1 MDQEFPISKAYSAC
15 PHDCPSTCALE
26 VELPDQQHIGRVRGA
41 KSNSYTSGI
50 VCAKV
55 ARYAER
61 THHPDRLTTPMRR
74 TGEKGTGEFSPLSWD
89 DALDEVANSFVKT
102 TQQHGSESVWPYY
115 YAGTMGLLQRDGI
128 NRLRHSMKYSGQ
140 HSTICVTLVRAGWGA
155 GVGAFLGP
163 DPREMG
169 LSDLIVSWGG
179 NPASTQVNAMTHIQK
194 ARKTRGAKLVVV
206 DPYLTRTAQ
215 VADMHLAIRPGTDGA
230 LACAMM
236 HILFRDGYADRAYM
250 EKYSDCPKRLK
261 EHLKDRTPEWA
272 AQITGL
278 ATDQIEEFA
287 QLYGSTRRSYIRVGY
302 GFSRSR
308 NGAVNTHAVSCLPT
322 ITGAWTE
329 MGGGAF
335 YTNGDIYH
343 WDKTLIEGLD
353 QRDTSIRMLDQCRI
367 GPILTGD
374 KTDLVDGPPVNAM
387 LVQNTNPAVVA
398 PETTKVLK
406 GLSRD
411 DLFFCVHE
419 QFMTDTAL
427 YADILLPA
435 TTFVEH
441 NDIYQAGGHQHIILG
456 PRLIEPVGQS
466 RSNHRVICDLAN
478 RLGANHRGFKM
489 TEEEIIDDTLKTS
502 GWGDIDKLRNNNWI
516 DCQPSFEASHFLNGF
531 PNKDG
536 KFRFSPDWSTQG
548 PNHSELPD
556 LPDHVDLIEK
566 TDEAHPFRLVTAPS
580 HNYLNTSFTE
590 TATSTEK
597 EVRPTVKLCSADAAA
612 NNFKEGNRVKV
623 GNHRGEIIVHVEI
636 GNAQQTGIAV
646 IEGIWP
652 NKSFENGIGV
662 NALIGADA
670 GPPNGGG
677 VFHDAAVWIKAS

>member
-1 MDQEFPISKAYSAC
+1 
-15 PHDCPSTCALE
+15 
-26 VELPDQQHIGRVRGA
+26 
-41 KSNSYTSGI
+41 
-50 VCAKV
+50 
-55 ARYAER
+55 
-61 THHPDRLTTPMRR
+61 
-74 TGEKGTGEFSPLSWD
+74 
-89 DALDEVANSFVKT
+89 
-102 TQQHGSESVWPYY
+102 
-115 YAGTMGLLQRDGI
+115 
-128 NRLRHSMKYSGQ
+128 
-140 HSTICVTLVRAGWGA
+140 
-155 GVGAFLGP
+155 
-163 DPREMG
+163 
-169 LSDLIVSWGG
+169 
-179 NPASTQVNAMTHIQK
+179 
-194 ARKTRGAKLVVV
+194 
-206 DPYLTRTAQ
+206 
-215 VADMHLAIRPGTDGA
+215 
-230 LACAMM
+230 
-236 HILFRDGYADRAYM
+236 
-250 EKYSDCPKRLK
+250 
-261 EHLKDRTPEWA
+261 
-272 AQITGL
+272 
-278 ATDQIEEFA
+278 
-287 QLYGSTRRSYIRVGY
+287 
-302 GFSRSR
+302 
-308 NGAVNTHAVSCLPT
+308 
-322 ITGAWTE
+322 

-398 PETTKVLK
+398 PETTKVLE

-466 RSNHRVICDLAN
+466 RSNHRVVRDLAN
-478 RLGANHRGFKM
+478 RLGATHRGFEM

-536 KFRFSPDWSTQG
+536 KFRFSPNWSAQG

-566 TDEAHPFRLVTAPS
+566 TDETHPFRLVTAPA